1 MKESKIR
8 EMTNK
13 VNHLHN
19 KLKMHMPE
27 AEIGTEIPIADDNEK
42 KIKRLENL
50 LRIKNEEVLFK
61 IKIQAA
67 NLLAEF
73 QVDKADINGIN
84 YLESENDIFE
94 FLMNKL
100 KLKLKDIR
108 NKERENGEFRSKDRI
123 EQERNEETIYFL
135 TEKNEILQKSET
147 RTKQKLEEIKQEWNL
162 ACEKVS
168 ERDRLIEER
177 DNEIF
182 KLKKLYEDLQG
193 QQLRVSAHERQ
204 LALQMDNQKREHD
217 AALKE
222 MRNLLTS
229 YNLEKRELQSLL
241 E

>member
-1 MKESKIR
+1 MEGRSSRMYDTQSKAPDFSELDQRRAAEFYKRESELKESKIR
-8 EMTNK
+8 EMTLK
-13 VNHLHN
+13 ANHLHN
-19 KLKMHMPE
+19 KLKLYVPE
-27 AEIGTEIPIADDNEK
+27 EEIGVDVPVVDDNEK

-84 YLESENDIFE
+84 YLESENEIFE

-100 KLKLKDIR
+100 KLKLKDIKNR
-108 NKERENGEFRSKDRI
+108 ERENGEGRSKDRI
-123 EQERNEETIYFL
+123 EQERNEETIHFL
-135 TEKNEILQKSET
+135 TETNEILKNSEA
-147 RTKQKLEEIKQEWNL
+147 RTKTKLEEIKHEWSL

-168 ERDRLIEER
+168 DRDRMIEER

-193 QQLRVSAHERQ
+193 QNLRVSA
-204 LALQMDNQKREHD
+204 N
-217 AALKE
+217 
-222 MRNLLTS
+222 
-229 YNLEKRELQSLL
+229 
-241 E
+241 